1 MNKWELLE
9 HLRKQNFSERIIKA
23 FERVRREEFLPEHL
37 QNYAYEDIALP
48 IEEGQTLS
56 QPSTIA
62 FVLSLLDPQSGQK
75 ILEIGAGSGY
85 VLALLST
92 MLDSAEIFGVEIR
105 ESLALKAKQR
115 LVNDKK
121 IKILHRDGSNG
132 LPDEAPFD
140 RILVSAAASDFS
152 IIANLTDQLKENGI
166 LVAPVNHSIF
176 QIRKINGKIEKNK
189 YEGFA
194 FVPLIKKD
202 N

>member
-152 IIANLTDQLKENGI
+152 TIANLTDQLKENGI

-176 QIRKINGKIEKNK
+176 QIRKINGKIEKNE

>member
-176 QIRKINGKIEKNK
+176 QIRKINGKIEKNE